1 MTNRTVSKASNATM
15 KGPSIDYVIAKAIGQ
30 TTKRPYLAMG
40 GEQSPPAGAYCDS
53 GFACSVG
60 NHISFDDNGSPI
72 VRIDSPAMIFDQLF
86 SGGTGGD
93 PNAAAAA
100 AARKKQDSSILDL
113 VRNEATALQPKLS
126 RQDRPRLDEYLT
138 SIREVER
145 RIMTATTPGTM
156 MCTPGTKAGT
166 IPLDQGRM
174 AIDVM
179 HELIALAFQCDAT
192 RVISFQWGNSTGN
205 RPHAFIGAAGGH
217 HDISHHG
224 GDAVKVA
231 KIKRID
237 YWWHRRFTAL
247 IKRLSDMPDVD
258 GRKVIDNTLIFS
270 GSDVSNGDKHNHDDM
285 PVIVAG
291 GAAGFR
297 LGQHVNTNGAWFGDL
312 FLAIA
317 KGFGINNLT
326 TFGEQGKAP
335 LTGIT

>member
-1 MTNRTVSKASNATM
+1 
-15 KGPSIDYVIAKAIGQ
+15 
-30 TTKRPYLAMG
+30 
-40 GEQSPPAGAYCDS
+40 
-53 GFACSVG
+53 
-60 NHISFDDNGSPI
+60 
-72 VRIDSPAMIFDQLF
+72 
-86 SGGTGGD
+86 
-93 PNAAAAA
+93 
-100 AARKKQDSSILDL
+100 
-113 VRNEATALQPKLS
+113 
-126 RQDRPRLDEYLT
+126 
-138 SIREVER
+138 
-145 RIMTATTPGTM
+145 
-156 MCTPGTKAGT
+156 
-166 IPLDQGRM
+166 M